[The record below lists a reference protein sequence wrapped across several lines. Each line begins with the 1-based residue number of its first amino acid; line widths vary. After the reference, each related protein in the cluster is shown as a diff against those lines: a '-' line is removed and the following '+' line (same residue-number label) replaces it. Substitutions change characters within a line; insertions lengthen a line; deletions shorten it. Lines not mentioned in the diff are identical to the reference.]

1 MIKKGNYMQTNIVKK
16 TFDSITESPA
26 RVFTIGFLIIIT
38 LGGLLLT
45 TPFVTQSGKST
56 GIVNAFFVASSA
68 TCVTGLTPV
77 NTGLYWN
84 TLGHV
89 IIIILIQIG
98 GLGVMSIAS
107 LIPLILRRKIGL
119 KSRQILREQFNI
131 ESMAGM
137 INLFKYVLIF
147 TVTVEAIGAFFLSL
161 RFVPMY
167 GLGKGIWYGVFHSI
181 SAFCNAGFDILGDSI
196 YPLRDDY
203 LVNITIMLLII
214 IGGLGFMVTSEIFYK
229 RDFKK
234 ISTNSKLVLLITGI
248 LILVG
253 AFGFYLLETAGGGVL
268 KTESFGASMLE
279 SFFQSVVARTA
290 GFYSVDLSKIKV
302 STSILLIGLMFIGGC
317 PGSTAG
323 GVKTTTFGVLLI
335 STISVIKNEK
345 EPVIFGRS
353 ISDESIKK
361 ALSIFM
367 ISLTIVLLVSFTISI
382 TDDFNFIDILYETV
396 SALAT
401 VGASRG
407 ITADLSRIAKILL
420 GFCMYLG
427 RIGPMT
433 MAYAFGLKAEDK
445 MIKYPETFISLG

>member
-1 MIKKGNYMQTNIVKK
+1 
-16 TFDSITESPA
+16 
-26 RVFTIGFLIIIT
+26 
-38 LGGLLLT
+38 
-45 TPFVTQSGKST
+45 
-56 GIVNAFFVASSA
+56 
-68 TCVTGLTPV
+68 
-77 NTGLYWN
+77 
-84 TLGHV
+84 
-89 IIIILIQIG
+89 
-98 GLGVMSIAS
+98 
-107 LIPLILRRKIGL
+107 
-119 KSRQILREQFNI
+119 
-131 ESMAGM
+131 
-137 INLFKYVLIF
+137 
-147 TVTVEAIGAFFLSL
+147 
-161 RFVPMY
+161 
-167 GLGKGIWYGVFHSI
+167 
-181 SAFCNAGFDILGDSI
+181 
-196 YPLRDDY
+196 
-203 LVNITIMLLII
+203 
-214 IGGLGFMVTSEIFYK
+214 MVTSEIFYK

>member
-1 MIKKGNYMQTNIVKK
+1 MQTNILKK
-16 TFDSITESPA
+16 AFDKITESPA
-26 RVFTIGFLIIIT
+26 RVFTIGFLIVIT
-38 LGGLLLT
+38 LGGLILT
-45 TPFVTQSGKST
+45 TPFVTQSGKRT
-56 GIVNAFFVASSA
+56 GIIDAFFVAASA

-77 NTGLYWN
+77 NTGMHWN

-89 IIIILIQIG
+89 VIIILIQIG

-107 LIPLILRRKIGL
+107 LVPLILRKKIGL
-119 KSRQILREQFNI
+119 KSRQILRDQFNI

-137 INLFKYVLIF
+137 INLFIYVLIF
-147 TVTVEAIGAFFLSL
+147 TFSVEALGALFLSF
-161 RFVPMY
+161 RFVPTY
-167 GLGKGIWYGVFHSI
+167 GLGKGIWYAVFHSI

-196 YPLRDDY
+196 YPLRADY

-214 IGGLGFMVTSEIFYK
+214 IGGLGFMVTSEIFYR
-229 RDFKK
+229 RDLKK
-234 ISTNSKLVLLITGI
+234 ISTNSKLVLVITLI

-253 AFGFYLLETAGGGVL
+253 AFGFYLLESLQGGVL
-268 KTESFGASMLE
+268 DGEGFGPGMLE

-302 STSILLIGLMFIGGC
+302 STSLLLIGLMFIGGS

-323 GVKTTTFGVLLI
+323 GIKTTTFGVLVI
-335 STISVIKNEK
+335 ATISVIKNEK
-345 EPVIFGRS
+345 EPVVFGRS

-382 TDDFNFIDILYETV
+382 TDNFNFIDILYETT

-407 ITADLSRIAKILL
+407 ITPELSRIAKILL
-420 GFCMYLG
+420 GLCMYLG